1 MLGFGSL
8 RSFLFNI
15 LNAYR
20 KFNTFIWVSVTPLD
34 VYILRSKSLIFFRL
48 KFIYVGS
55 LTLFGISMFLLAT
68 FPSQL
73 GVLILSIP
81 AGIIYSTM
89 LTIPFLLMV
98 KYHGSGSVSICL

>member
-1 MLGFGSL
+1 MFHPSKLL
-8 RSFLFNI
+8 NEFN
-15 LNAYR
+15 
-20 KFNTFIWVSVTPLD
+20 
-34 VYILRSKSLIFFRL
+34 FRVKL
-48 KFIYVGS
+48 IYVGS

-89 LTIPFLLMV
+89 LTIPFLLMA
-98 KYHGSGSVSICL
+98 KYHGSGAVSILFSRKTI